1 MSSWK
6 TISRASLLAALLGG
20 SALAQQPIEVER
32 LDALDPLEVG
42 LSGAGLGNG
51 LWAGTD
57 RDLAV
62 AALGALPSAG
72 DGRYGSE
79 AVSDLA
85 RAVLATGGQPPAG
98 GRGDSDLAALRIDR
112 LVAASSASDAFDLLE
127 RTPGINR
134 APQLARWHAELG
146 FATGNPDRACRTAD
160 ALIEGRDTAYWL
172 RARAF
177 CLALQ
182 DRSAA
187 AELTAE
193 LARSQGED
201 DGFDARLFAITLG
214 MPLAADA
221 PGSDSG
227 LEWAME
233 HYLAAASAD
242 DAAAHGTGLAAD
254 APLWLR
260 RAAHD
265 AMERHDR
272 PVTDP
277 VAALVA
283 AQSMDG
289 MERHHA
295 LEAVL
300 AQGQDR
306 EMSGRALGLLLAD
319 TGGGARFVH
328 VARHHGREI
337 DSLPIT
343 AATLEHGYEIALA
356 AVLVGDLRA
365 ADAWRD
371 ALIDGPP
378 RARPVSAPA
387 DVAPG
392 LPGGMPAPEIVP
404 EPEWVPPS
412 PRRMVALDLAI
423 AIASD
428 RMGGGGFEAVLAA
441 WAEAG
446 GDAVLPDLLA
456 LNRLG
461 APAAPGLRA
470 GLLAHTPDAGT
481 APVPGLAAM
490 DAAVRA
496 RARAEAA
503 LDAIAVLDRPET
515 SGDPDALSRAIGALD
530 ATGLRRQALAVML
543 ERVVQGAL

>member
-42 LSGAGLGNG
+42 LPGAGLGNG
-51 LWAGTD
+51 LWTGTD

-62 AALGALPSAG
+62 AVLGALPAAA

-98 GRGDSDLAALRIDR
+98 GRGDSDLAVLRVDR
-112 LVAASSASDAFDLLE
+112 LVAASSAGDAFDLLE

-134 APQLARWHAELG
+134 MPQLAYWHAELG

-160 ALIEGRDTAYWL
+160 ALIDDRDTAYWL

-182 DRSAA
+182 DRAAA

-201 DGFDARLFAITLG
+201 EGFDARLFAITLG

-221 PGSDSG
+221 PGADTG
-227 LEWAME
+227 LEWAMQR
-233 HYLAAASAD
+233 YLDAASAEGGAD
-242 DAAAHGTGLAAD
+242 DGPGLAAD

-265 AMERHDR
+265 AMGGHDR
-272 PVTDP
+272 PVADP

-365 ADAWRD
+365 ANAWRD

-378 RARPVSAPA
+378 RARAVGAPA
-387 DVAPG
+387 DIEPG
-392 LPGGMPAPEIVP
+392 LPGGMAAPGIVA

-441 WAEAG
+441 WAETG
-446 GDAVLPDLLA
+446 GDSVLPDLLA

-461 APAAPGLRA
+461 APEAPGLRA
-470 GLLAHTPDAGT
+470 GLLAETPDA

-503 LDAIAVLDRPET
+503 LDAIAVLNRPGAA
-515 SGDPDALSRAIGALD
+515 SDPDALSRAIGALD
-530 ATGLRRQALAVML
+530 AAGLRRQALAVML